1 MTKITKNPKSKNKNE
16 KANQHVHDENC
27 DHDHKPEL
35 NKLVANNDSV
45 ELTLKWQVVEPAW
58 KKAVTK
64 ASRNLKLPGF
74 RIGKVP
80 AHLAEPNLNTEYLIE
95 TTLLEIV
102 PSAFQAKVEESKGNI
117 APITRPEVV
126 PIKTEKGSDWQIK
139 VQFAQKPVIKLTDYK
154 KLIATAKKKAAKQLS
169 AQGGSASGGKA
180 IEASEA
186 KESNVKGQKSKIA
199 KLSKQ
204 QQDDLTLKFIFSEL
218 VTGLKPKIQELLVR
232 QQTTERLQEMD
243 QSLKQ
248 MKLSINDYLERTKL
262 KFEQLVAQFQA
273 ESLGQLQLEF
283 ILQALSEELKIKIDD
298 KQLQVEIDKV
308 KDPQVKKMYL
318 DNEYYRERLRLN
330 LIRQATIEKL
340 LAI

>member
-35 NKLVANNDSV
+35 NKLVADNDSV
-45 ELTLKWQVVEPAW
+45 ELTLKWTVIEPAW
-58 KKAVTK
+58 KKAVAK

-139 VQFAQKPVIKLTDYK
+139 VQFAQKPVIKLTGYK
-154 KLIATAKKKAAKQLS
+154 KLIAAAKKKAA
-169 AQGGSASGGKA
+169 
-180 IEASEA
+180 ENA
-186 KESNVKGQKSKIA
+186 KLRSKSKEA
-199 KLSKQ
+199 NKLTKQ
-204 QQDDLTLKFIFSEL
+204 QQDDLTLKLIFSEL

-283 ILQALSEELKIKIDD
+283 ILQALSEELKVKIDD
-298 KQLQVEIDKV
+298 QRLQTEIDKI
-308 KDPQVKKMYL
+308 KDDQLKQAYEK
-318 DNEYYRERLRLN
+318 NEYYKERLRLN
-330 LIRQATIEKL
+330 LLRQQTVEKL